1 MITGSLLEIV
11 IPGVVAAASV
21 VLWLMVPTL
30 RRNPV
35 LRGILIVSVLL
46 TAALVMVAGLVVG
59 VFVLSGGMEDF

>member
-21 VLWLMVPTL
+21 VLWLTIPSL

-35 LRGILIVSVLL
+35 LRGVLIVSVLL
-46 TAALVMVAGLVVG
+46 TAALAMVTGLVVG
-59 VFVLSGGMEDF
+59 VFMLSSGMEDF